1 MSINKLIDFSYCLS
15 WLSQCNRSLMFY
27 LFLFLNQL
35 NSSSSVPKCAFP
47 FILPVVKVSRGK
59 SHLSWGFG
67 LWGSA
72 QQHCWHFYGDLAWP
86 KKSRRKSRRPH
97 GPSPP
102 AAAEPLCGLQ
112 QAQSHAALRYSK
124 SSCLR
129 GCSSQQFQMTI
140 TTTGWGSR
148 KKPFQ
153 PFSEAQGVFATVRL
167 LAKFSGSE
175 PSQGHSLDLHQQP
188 RDGISLNSI
197 NMHINLI
204 SNPWKYLL
212 CAAPVAA
219 QLVSQPALPP
229 SYKHSHSYILDMA
242 VTSVVLRMELL
253 RHFAVVAVVGN
264 SFPPPK
270 VSARHKFTEPT
281 SSHPLQGQASFSFL
295 CAHTSQLRPICMT
308 DPLLPELWYVL
319 LPL

>member
-1 MSINKLIDFSYCLS
+1 MCFPLHTPNCCNFQRKL
-15 WLSQCNRSLMFY
+15 SLV
-27 LFLFLNQL
+27 LWAVGLGRHTGVLL
-35 NSSSSVPKCAFP
+35 AF
-47 FILPVVKVSRGK
+47 
-59 SHLSWGFG
+59 SWGPC
-67 LWGSA
+67 LT
-72 QQHCWHFYGDLAWP
+72 
-86 KKSRRKSRRPH
+86 KKSRRPQDPA
-97 GPSPP
+97 PSPP

-124 SSCLR
+124 NCLR
-129 GCSSQQFQMTI
+129 GWSSQQFQMTI

-153 PFSEAQGVFATVRL
+153 PFSQGVFATVRL

-175 PSQGHSLDLHQQP
+175 PSQGHSLDLRQQP
-188 RDGISLNSI
+188 TDGISLNSI

-204 SNPWKYLL
+204 SNPRKYLL
-212 CAAPVAA
+212 CATPVTP
-219 QLVSQPALPP
+219 QLSQPALPP

-253 RHFAVVAVVGN
+253 WHFAVVAVVGN

-308 DPLLPELWYVL
+308 DPLLPEPWYVL